1 MRSFTQN
8 PPIYPLLKFSAF
20 AVMPVSKEFGSGGD
34 EMAEPTAPHAAP
46 GESRRDFLTIL
57 TAAAGAVAAGAI
69 LWPVIDALNPDA
81 AANGQAHL
89 IVTVSDIAPGTAKTV
104 PWGGLPITIRR
115 LSAADTAANQD
126 ELVIPD
132 NLPDP
137 ANFASRVN
145 AGYPSFVVVVG
156 LNTATPCALEGDGA
170 SDPRGDYNGWV
181 CPCDGSEY
189 DPLGRVRKGP
199 AAKNLAIPHYT
210 FINPAQIRLG

>member
-1 MRSFTQN
+1 
-8 PPIYPLLKFSAF
+8 
-20 AVMPVSKEFGSGGD
+20 
-34 EMAEPTAPHAAP
+34 MAEPTAPHAAP

-81 AANGQAHL
+81 SASDAAHL
-89 IVTVSDIAPGTAKTV
+89 IVNVSDIAEGTAKTV
-104 PWGGLPITIRR
+104 QWGGLPITIRK
-115 LSAADTAANQD
+115 LSSAEIAANQD

-156 LNTATPCALEGDGA
+156 LNTATPCVLEGDAA
-170 SDPRGDYNGWV
+170 SDPRGDFNGWV

-199 AAKNLAIPHYT
+199 ATRNLAIPHYT